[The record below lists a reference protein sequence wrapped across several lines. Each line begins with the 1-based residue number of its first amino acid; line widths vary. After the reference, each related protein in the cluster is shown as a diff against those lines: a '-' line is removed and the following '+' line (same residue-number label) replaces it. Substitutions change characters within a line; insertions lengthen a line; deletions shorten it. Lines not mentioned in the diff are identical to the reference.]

1 MSGRN
6 EEVEAS
12 LAELERYGIR
22 GQVRDRGKH
31 LEVFWAYSDG
41 RVRAKIVARSGSDH
55 RGPLN
60 ARGEVRRQLRADNIQ
75 IPTPEV
81 VVLQKAFSLPSPND
95 SGAVRLARLER
106 DFDSLLDLVI
116 ELQDKLARARVV
128 STLSFEPVV
137 VPAQLNDTQ
146 PKSSPRVGEGPSSKI
161 LAALANGAWKAR
173 QDIAKETGV
182 AITNVSST
190 LNYLAHKRQPAM
202 VECGQRGLWRK
213 VPSVSLVA
221 VPSETG

>member
-31 LEVFWAYSDG
+31 LEVFWVYSDG
-41 RVRAKIVARSGSDH
+41 RARAKIVARSGSDH

-81 VVLQKAFSLPSPND
+81 VVLQKAFSLSSPND

-128 STLSFEPVV
+128 STLSFEPEVV
-137 VPAQLNDTQ
+137 REAPVP
-146 PKSSPRVGEGPSSKI
+146 SVSVGVPVKAGTAI
-161 LAALANGAWKAR
+161 LTVLADGRWRDRN
-173 QDIAKETGV
+173 DIANTSGV
-182 AITNVSST
+182 DVRKVSNA
-190 LNYLAHKRQPAM
+190 LNYMAHKVTPPK
-202 VECGQRGLWRK
+202 VESGQRGLWRK